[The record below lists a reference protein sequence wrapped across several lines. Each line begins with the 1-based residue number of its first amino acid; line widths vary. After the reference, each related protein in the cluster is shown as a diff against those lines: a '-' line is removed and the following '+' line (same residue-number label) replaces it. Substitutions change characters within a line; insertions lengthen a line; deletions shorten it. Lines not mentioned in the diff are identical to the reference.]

1 MSKLVDW
8 NDRSACVLFWRRC
21 GCGGAVAGRGLAL
34 LDATRREEKQ
44 SVMEQ
49 LKTKPPQ
56 EKEKSKKAPS
66 IGAEMER

>member
-1 MSKLVDW
+1 MAELEQDAKNGKPISLID
-8 NDRSACVLFWRRC
+8 
-21 GCGGAVAGRGLAL
+21 L

-44 SVMEQ
+44 SVIEQ

-56 EKEKSKKAPS
+56 DKEKSKKAPL